1 MCGTYEAAKY
11 SRSAAEDQVHFSLLS
26 DVSPNVLGPFVAL
39 SPNLT
44 SDLTHLCTCLMNLN
58 LVVDIKG
65 LVFLVIDSHEPK
77 AKYVADP
84 EFFYLMA
91 RGMEIMPEKHR
102 STVA

>member
-11 SRSAAEDQVHFSLLS
+11 SRSAAEDRAHFSLLS
-26 DVSPNVLGPFVAL
+26 DVSLNVLGTFVAL

-65 LVFLVIDSHEPK
+65 LVFLVIDPMSPRLNMLLTLS
-77 AKYVADP
+77 
-84 EFFYLMA
+84 F
-91 RGMEIMPEKHR
+91 
-102 STVA
+102 ST